1 MAQASSIAP
10 PPPTRSP
17 CPSGYTSW
25 YSSCYRLVEEPAS
38 WEKARAAC
46 RDQGGDLA
54 SIDMSYDQAFIA
66 GAVLQ
71 GKTDAWIG
79 LRREEDGSYSWSDG
93 WPVFFTQWGPGEPS
107 TVAGEGCV
115 SMHASARFHG
125 TWNDTGCEQA
135 KAYICKITSE
145 KPPPTPSPGD
155 GKCLPFWVP
164 YGRHCYAVY
173 DGQQGYSWP
182 DARHFCQSLRTD
194 LASVHSRAEQ
204 EFLRTLNYTAN
215 HHVWIGLTRD
225 RNFGWGWTD
234 KTPLG
239 FLNWAPGEPN
249 AAFHPGDVAEE
260 SCVEMYAD
268 GRWNDNN
275 CLQKRG
281 FICRHRQYY
290 TTDDGKNPI
299 FPTDAPGT
307 NGGLVAGAVI
317 GAFLCAGLIAGLLYF
332 AFRGRG
338 YKLSG
343 LSLPTRA
350 GANIEVPAFSNPNF
364 PGQSDT

>member
-1 MAQASSIAP
+1 MSPPPHGPEVSRGHSEVDRGGGVYLMDVSPQPVSSSPPSQPAALPP

-25 YSSCYRLVEEPAS
+25 YSSCYRLVEEAAS

-54 SIDMSYDQAFIA
+54 SIDMSYDQAFVA

-71 GKTDAWIG
+71 GRADAWIG
-79 LRREEDGSYSWSDG
+79 LRREEDGSYGWSDG

-115 SMHASARFHG
+115 SMHAAARFHG

-135 KAYICKITSE
+135 KAYICKITSD

-225 RNFGWGWTD
+225 RNCEC
-234 KTPLG
+234 
-239 FLNWAPGEPN
+239 APDPRRVKG
-249 AAFHPGDVAEE
+249 H
-260 SCVEMYAD
+260 
-268 GRWNDNN
+268 
-275 CLQKRG
+275 
-281 FICRHRQYY
+281 RHL
-290 TTDDGKNPI
+290 TH
-299 FPTDAPGT
+299 
-307 NGGLVAGAVI
+307 
-317 GAFLCAGLIAGLLYF
+317 
-332 AFRGRG
+332 
-338 YKLSG
+338 
-343 LSLPTRA
+343 
-350 GANIEVPAFSNPNF
+350 
-364 PGQSDT
+364 